1 MDNASDIYTRS
12 VIAKFSK
19 FVGANRCPSDISFIM
34 LIGLAASIPLTVQV
48 RDLGSLFLF
57 VLIRSRLSPYLQGS
71 LTGFVLPRE
80 DLNVSTTP
88 GKGRP
93 RSSHLMSKSLPLG
106 LQNTVLEVSQWTDLQ
121 FKEFVSLLFIRG

>member
-1 MDNASDIYTRS
+1 
-12 VIAKFSK
+12 
-19 FVGANRCPSDISFIM
+19 M

-48 RDLGSLFLF
+48 RDLRSLFLF
-57 VLIRSRLSPYLQGS
+57 VLIRSRSSPYLQGS